1 MRAYER
7 FLQYVRYHTTSDDNA
22 PADKCPTTD
31 RQKVLGAALAEELL
45 SLGLA
50 DAHMDEFGYVYGT
63 LPANCKTDQP
73 VLGLIAHMDTSPAAS
88 GENVQARIVE
98 NYNGGD
104 ILLNA
109 EKKIVM
115 RPTEFESLLDYK

>member
-63 LPANCKTDQP
+63 LPSNCKTDQP

-98 NYNGGD
+98 NYNG
-104 ILLNA
+104 
-109 EKKIVM
+109 
-115 RPTEFESLLDYK
+115 